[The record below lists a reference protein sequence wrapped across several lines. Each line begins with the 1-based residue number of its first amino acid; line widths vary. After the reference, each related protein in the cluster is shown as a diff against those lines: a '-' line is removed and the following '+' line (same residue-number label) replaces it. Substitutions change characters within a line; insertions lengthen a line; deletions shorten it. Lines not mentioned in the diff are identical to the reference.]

1 MSTIDASMD
10 DVRDYLPLSA
20 QQFQILLA
28 LSDAERHGYGIIL
41 EIAERTGG
49 SMRLGTGT
57 LYTALSGLVD
67 NEIIEDTDS
76 PRARRGAG
84 RRGPREARPGGRGP
98 RSNEDDSRRRYYR
111 LTPFGR
117 AVLEAE
123 TSRLDGL
130 VKQARR
136 KGVTPVGRPAL
147 GTLGTS
153 PRTK

>member
-1 MSTIDASMD
+1 MSTLDASMD

-49 SMRLGTGT
+49 SVRLGTGT
-57 LYTALSGLVD
+57 LYTALAGLEDGGLVV
-67 NEIIEDTDS
+67 ES
-76 PRARRGAG
+76 KK
-84 RRGPREARPGGRGP
+84 RPAAA
-98 RSNEDDSRRRYYR
+98 DDDHRRRYYK
-111 LTPFGR
+111 LTPLGR